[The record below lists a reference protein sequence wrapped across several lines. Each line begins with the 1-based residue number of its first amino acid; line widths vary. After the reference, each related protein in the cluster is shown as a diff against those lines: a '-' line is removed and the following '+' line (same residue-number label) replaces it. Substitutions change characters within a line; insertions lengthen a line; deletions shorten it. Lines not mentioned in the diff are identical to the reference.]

1 MADTYSTQTTRSS
14 AAQSFNQ
21 FISWWQQQLREC
33 VPLSLRNKLAQARR
47 PALWSPADDRVWL
60 AAGALT
66 ESKSFLSSALAQRG
80 GSAAVVIGEANGF
93 RRELEMPLA
102 VQDRLQQVLGYELDR
117 LTPLKASELYYDFR
131 VKQKNLSA
139 GTCTVELAAAPRMR
153 VDPMLAEA
161 TRRNIVV
168 TRMLLSPTDVDTPLD
183 LLKTA
188 QAAADDGNKPRSWI
202 TPALIGL
209 CAAMVIMLVALPLW
223 QMRQYILALQPIEA
237 LAKTDAEVASVVQR
251 QLEKQIGEYNLPLA
265 RKYSGPLVVQL
276 LDDLSKRLPDDTWAQ
291 SIEIRTI
298 PTRKTKEVVLQGET
312 GSGGKILQIVQE
324 SPLIKDPTFKATMT
338 RVAPNAERFHIAGE
352 IVAAELPK
360 ALLLT
365 DATAV
370 ITVPVS
376 PAAPAGSPTAAKA
389 PAVAPAPAA
398 MVTPAPAT
406 APVTTTL
413 PPPATTPVDAAR
425 RPVAQP
431 AAVPAAPA
439 MLPAPAQTLPYS
451 GATPEKRP

>member
-1 MADTYSTQTTRSS
+1 M
-14 AAQSFNQ
+14 
-21 FISWWQQQLREC
+21 
-33 VPLSLRNKLAQARR
+33 
-47 PALWSPADDRVWL
+47 
-60 AAGALT
+60 
-66 ESKSFLSSALAQRG
+66 
-80 GSAAVVIGEANGF
+80 IGEANGF

-188 QAAADDGNKPRSWI
+188 QAAADDGNKSRSWI

-237 LAKTDAEVASVVQR
+237 VAKTDAEVASVVQR
-251 QLEKQIGEYNLPLA
+251 QLEKQISEYNLPLA

-276 LDDLSKRLPDDTWAQ
+276 IDDLSKRLPDDTWAQ

-298 PTRKTKEVVLQGET
+298 PTQKTKEVVLQGET

-338 RVAPNAERFHIAGE
+338 RVALNAERFHIAGE

-376 PAAPAGSPTAAKA
+376 PAAPAGAPTAAKA

-398 MVTPAPAT
+398 AAVASP
-406 APVTTTL
+406 APVTT
-413 PPPATTPVDAAR
+413 PAAPSADAAR
-425 RPVAQP
+425 KSAAHPVV
-431 AAVPAAPA
+431 VPSSPTAPSTQTA
-439 MLPAPAQTLPYS
+439 PTSPPAPYGNS
-451 GATPEKRP
+451 TPEKRP

>member
-1 MADTYSTQTTRSS
+1 MADIYASPSS
-14 AAQSFNQ
+14 AAQSFSH
-21 FISWWQQQLREC
+21 FLSWWQQQLKEC
-33 VPLSLRNKLAQARR
+33 VPVSLREKTAQVRR
-47 PALWSPADDRVWL
+47 PALWSPTDDRVWL
-60 AAGALT
+60 AAAALT
-66 ESKSFLSSALAQRG
+66 ESKPFLSSALAQRG

-93 RRELEMPLA
+93 RREIEMPLA

-153 VDPMLAEA
+153 VDPMLVEA
-161 TRRNIVV
+161 KRRNVTV
-168 TRMLLSPTDVDTPLD
+168 TRMLLSPSDVDTQLD

-188 QAAADDGNKPRSWI
+188 QAATEDGDKPRSWI

-209 CAAMVIMLVALPLW
+209 CAALVIMLVALPLW
-223 QMRQYILALQPIEA
+223 QMRRHILALQPIESS
-237 LAKTDAEVASVVQR
+237 AKTDAEVASLVQR
-251 QLEKQIGEYNLPLA
+251 QLEKQISEYNLPLA

-298 PTRKTKEVVLQGET
+298 PTQKSKEVVLQGET

-360 ALLLT
+360 ALLLS
-365 DATAV
+365 DASAV

-376 PAAPAGSPTAAKA
+376 PVSPAGAPTAAKA
-389 PAVAPAPAA
+389 PAVAPAPAPVA
-398 MVTPAPAT
+398 AP
-406 APVTTTL
+406 TTVIA
-413 PPPATTPVDAAR
+413 PPPVDTAKKSA
-425 RPVAQP
+425 AQP
-431 AAVPAAPA
+431 AVVPASPAVPPGTVA
-439 MLPAPAQTLPYS
+439 
-451 GATPEKRP
+451 PEKRQ

>member
-1 MADTYSTQTTRSS
+1 MADSHSMQIKRSS

-21 FISWWQQQLREC
+21 FLAWWQQQLKEC
-33 VPLSLRNKLAQARR
+33 VPLSLRNKMAQSRR

-66 ESKSFLSSALAQRG
+66 ESKPFLSSALAQRG

-161 TRRNIVV
+161 KRRNIVV
-168 TRMLLSPTDVDTPLD
+168 TRMLLSPSDVDTPLD

-209 CAAMVIMLVALPLW
+209 CAALVIMLVALPLW
-223 QMRQYILALQPIEA
+223 QMRQYILALQPIESV
-237 LAKTDAEVASVVQR
+237 AKTDAEVASLVQR
-251 QLEKQIGEYNLPLA
+251 QLEKQISEYNLPLA

-291 SIEIRTI
+291 SIEIRTM
-298 PTRKTKEVVLQGET
+298 PTQKTKEVVLQGET

-376 PAAPAGSPTAAKA
+376 PAAPAGAPTAAKA

-398 MVTPAPAT
+398 VVTPAPAPATT
-406 APVTTTL
+406 AL
-413 PPPATTPVDAAR
+413 PPPAAAPADAAR
-425 RPVAQP
+425 RSVAQS
-431 AAVPAAPA
+431 AAVPGAPA
-439 MLPAPAQTLPYS
+439 LPPAPAAQTVPYG

>member
-1 MADTYSTQTTRSS
+1 MADNYAAPSG
-14 AAQSFNQ
+14 AAQSFGH
-21 FISWWQQQLREC
+21 FLSWWQQQLREC
-33 VPLSLRNKLAQARR
+33 VPLSLRNKMAQARR
-47 PALWSPADDRVWL
+47 PVLWSPSDDRVWPAAARL
-60 AAGALT
+60 A
-66 ESKSFLSSALAQRG
+66 ESKSYLSSALAQRG
-80 GSAAVVIGEANGF
+80 GPAAVVIGEANGF

-117 LTPLKASELYYDFR
+117 LTPLKPSELYYDFR

-161 TRRNIVV
+161 KRRNITV
-168 TRMLLSPTDVDTPLD
+168 TRMLLAPSDVDTSLD

-188 QAAADDGNKPRSWI
+188 QAAADEANKPRSWI
-202 TPALIGL
+202 TPALFLL
-209 CAAMVIMLVALPLW
+209 CLALVVALVALPLW
-223 QMRQYILALQPIEA
+223 QMRQYVLALDPIESA
-237 LAKTDAEVASVVQR
+237 AKTDAQIASVVQQ

-265 RKYSGPLVVQL
+265 RKYSGPLLVQL

-298 PTRKTKEVVLQGET
+298 PTQKSKEVVLQGET

-324 SPLIKDPTFKATMT
+324 SPLIKDPTFKSTMT
-338 RVAPNAERFHIAGE
+338 RVAPNAERFHIVGE

-365 DATAV
+365 DVAAV

-376 PAAPAGSPTAAKA
+376 PSAPAGSPTAAKS
-389 PAVAPAPAA
+389 PGVAPAPASVA
-398 MVTPAPAT
+398 IPGATAPSAAPPAPAP
-406 APVTTTL
+406 APAPGTV
-413 PPPATTPVDAAR
+413 PPAADAAR
-425 RPVAQP
+425 K
-431 AAVPAAPA
+431 AASAAP
-439 MLPAPAQTLPYS
+439 PAPPV
-451 GATPEKRP
+451 GAGAAPSAPSAPNPEKRP

>member
-1 MADTYSTQTTRSS
+1 MADTYSTPSS
-14 AAQSFNQ
+14 AAQNFSHFL
-21 FISWWQQQLREC
+21 SWWQQQLKEC
-33 VPLSLRNKLAQARR
+33 VPMSLRNKLAQSRR
-47 PALWSPADDRVWL
+47 PALWSPSDDRVWL
-60 AAGALT
+60 AAAGLA
-66 ESKSFLSSALAQRG
+66 ESKPFLSSALAQRG
-80 GSAAVVIGEANGF
+80 GSAALVIGEANGF
-93 RRELEMPLA
+93 RRQLEMPLA

-131 VKQKNLSA
+131 IKQRNLSA
-139 GTCTVELAAAPRMR
+139 GSCTVELAAAPRMR

-161 TRRNIVV
+161 KRRNITV
-168 TRMLLSPTDVDTPLD
+168 TRMLLSPSDVDTPLD

-188 QAAADDGNKPRSWI
+188 QAATDDGNKPRSWI
-202 TPALIGL
+202 TPTLFGL
-209 CAAMVIMLVALPLW
+209 CAALVIMLVALPLW
-223 QMRQYILALQPIEA
+223 QMRQYILALHPIESA
-237 LAKTDAEVASVVQR
+237 AKNDAEIANVVQQ
-251 QLEKQIGEYNLPLA
+251 QLEKQISEYNLPLA

-298 PTRKTKEVVLQGET
+298 PTQKTKEVVLQGET

-365 DATAV
+365 DTSAV

-376 PAAPAGSPTAAKA
+376 PSVPAGAPTAAKA
-389 PAVAPAPAA
+389 PAVAPAPTSAA
-398 MVTPAPAT
+398 TSAPTAAATTVPTTAPAL
-406 APVTTTL
+406 VV
-413 PPPATTPVDAAR
+413 PPAEAAR
-425 RPVAQP
+425 K
-431 AAVPAAPA
+431 AAVPATTAAPA
-439 MLPAPAQTLPYS
+439 GTGTAPSST
-451 GATPEKRP
+451 TPEKRP

>member
-1 MADTYSTQTTRSS
+1 MADTYATPSR
-14 AAQSFNQ
+14 AAQSFSH
-21 FISWWQQQLREC
+21 FLSWWQQQLKDC
-33 VPLSLRNKLAQARR
+33 VPVSLRNRLAAARR
-47 PALWSPADDRVWL
+47 PALWAPSADRVWL
-60 AAGALT
+60 AAAALDQ
-66 ESKSFLSSALAQRG
+66 SKPFLSSALAQRG

-131 VKQKNLSA
+131 VKHKNLSA

-161 TRRNIVV
+161 KRRNITV
-168 TRMLLSPTDVDTPLD
+168 TRLLLSPSDVDTPLD
-183 LLKTA
+183 LLKITES
-188 QAAADDGNKPRSWI
+188 AADEAKAARGWI

-209 CAAMVIMLVALPLW
+209 CAALVIMLVAFPLW
-223 QMRQYILALQPIEA
+223 QMRQHVLALSPIESV
-237 LAKTDAEVASVVQR
+237 AKNEAEVANVVQR
-251 QLEKQIGEYNLPLA
+251 QLEKQISEYNLPLA

-276 LDDLSKRLPDDTWAQ
+276 LDDLSKRMPDDTWAQ

-298 PTRKTKEVVLQGET
+298 PTQKSKEVVLQGET

-324 SPLIKDPTFKATMT
+324 SPLIKDPTFKAAMT

-352 IVAAELPK
+352 IVAAEMPK
-360 ALLLT
+360 ALLLS

-376 PAAPAGSPTAAKA
+376 PSAPAGAPAAAKA
-389 PAVAPAPAA
+389 PGAAPAPAPVSA
-398 MVTPAPAT
+398 AATVATPVT
-406 APVTTTL
+406 APIIVSTPYDAVRRL
-413 PPPATTPVDAAR
+413 SAPPPAP
-425 RPVAQP
+425 PP
-431 AAVPAAPA
+431 
-439 MLPAPAQTLPYS
+439 
-451 GATPEKRP
+451 GATGALPGPTAPEKRP

>member
-1 MADTYSTQTTRSS
+1 MADTYATPSS
-14 AAQSFNQ
+14 AAQSFSH
-21 FISWWQQQLREC
+21 FLSWWQQQLKEC
-33 VPLSLRNKLAQARR
+33 VPVRLREKMAQARR
-47 PALWSPADDRVWL
+47 PALWSPSDDRVWL

-66 ESKSFLSSALAQRG
+66 ESTPFLSSALAQRG
-80 GSAAVVIGEANGF
+80 GSTAVVIGEANGF

-153 VDPMLAEA
+153 VEPMLTEA
-161 TRRNIVV
+161 KRRNITV
-168 TRMLLSPTDVDTPLD
+168 TRMLLSPSDVDTQLD

-188 QAAADDGNKPRSWI
+188 QTATDDGNKPRSWI

-209 CAAMVIMLVALPLW
+209 CAALAIMLVALPLW
-223 QMRQYILALQPIEA
+223 QMRQHILALQPIESS
-237 LAKTDAEVASVVQR
+237 AKTDAEVASLVQR
-251 QLEKQIGEYNLPLA
+251 QLEKQISEYNLPLS

-298 PTRKTKEVVLQGET
+298 PTQKNKEVVLQGET

-324 SPLIKDPTFKATMT
+324 SPLIKDPAFKSTMT

-360 ALLLT
+360 ALLLS
-365 DATAV
+365 DASAV

-376 PAAPAGSPTAAKA
+376 PTAPAGAPSAAKA
-389 PAVAPAPAA
+389 PAVAPAPAPVA
-398 MVTPAPAT
+398 APT
-406 APVTTTL
+406 LVIAPPSADTTKKS
-413 PPPATTPVDAAR
+413 A
-425 RPVAQP
+425 AQP
-431 AAVPAAPA
+431 AVVPASPTVPPGTVA
-439 MLPAPAQTLPYS
+439 
-451 GATPEKRP
+451 PEKRQ

>member
-1 MADTYSTQTTRSS
+1 MADTYVTPSS
-14 AAQSFNQ
+14 AAQSFSH
-21 FISWWQQQLREC
+21 FLSWWQQQLKEC
-33 VPLSLRNKLAQARR
+33 VPVGLRNKLAQARR
-47 PALWSPADDRVWL
+47 PALWSPSDDRVWL
-60 AAGALT
+60 AAGALN
-66 ESKSFLSSALAQRG
+66 ESKPFLSSALAQRG
-80 GSAAVVIGEANGF
+80 GSAAVVIGEVNGF

-117 LTPLKASELYYDFR
+117 LTPLKATELYYDFR

-161 TRRNIVV
+161 KRRNITV
-168 TRMLLSPTDVDTPLD
+168 TRMVLSPSDVDTPLD
-183 LLKTA
+183 LLKIA
-188 QAAADDGNKPRSWI
+188 HAADDESSKPRSWI
-202 TPALIGL
+202 TPALFGL
-209 CAAMVIMLVALPLW
+209 CAALVIMLVALPLW
-223 QMRQYILALQPIEA
+223 QMRQHIMALSPIESA
-237 LAKTDAEVASVVQR
+237 AKTDAQIASVVQQ
-251 QLEKQIGEYNLPLA
+251 QLEKQISEYNLPLA

-291 SIEIRTI
+291 SVEIRTI
-298 PTRKTKEVVLQGET
+298 PTQKTKEVVLQGET

-365 DATAV
+365 DVAAV

-376 PAAPAGSPTAAKA
+376 PAAPAGAPSAAKT
-389 PAVAPAPAA
+389 PGVAPAPGTAQI
-398 MVTPAPAT
+398 PAPVAT
-406 APVTTTL
+406 TIT
-413 PPPATTPVDAAR
+413 ATTPADAAKKS
-425 RPVAQP
+425 ATQP
-431 AAVPAAPA
+431 AAATPGASGAPGAPPVPSAPA
-439 MLPAPAQTLPYS
+439 NT
-451 GATPEKRP
+451 ATPEKRQ

>member
-1 MADTYSTQTTRSS
+1 MADTYATSSS
-14 AAQSFNQ
+14 AAQSFSQ
-21 FISWWQQQLREC
+21 FLSWWQQQLKEC
-33 VPLSLRNKLAQARR
+33 VPLSLRNKMAQARR

-60 AAGALT
+60 AAGALA
-66 ESKSFLSSALAQRG
+66 ESKPFLSSALAQRG
-80 GSAAVVIGEANGF
+80 GSAAVVIGETNGF

-102 VQDRLQQVLGYELDR
+102 VEDRLQQVLGYELDR

-139 GTCTVELAAAPRMR
+139 GTCTVELAAAPRVR

-161 TRRNIVV
+161 KRRNIAV
-168 TRMLLSPTDVDTPLD
+168 TRMLLSASDVDTPLD
-183 LLKTA
+183 LLRIVQT
-188 QAAADDGNKPRSWI
+188 AADDGNKPRSWI
-202 TPALIGL
+202 TPALFGL
-209 CAAMVIMLVALPLW
+209 CAALVIMLVAFPLW
-223 QMRQYILALQPIEA
+223 QMRQHIIALQPIEST
-237 LAKTDAEVASVVQR
+237 AKANAEVASVVQR
-251 QLEKQIGEYNLPLA
+251 QLEKQISEYNLPLA

-298 PTRKTKEVVLQGET
+298 PTQKTKEVVLQGET

-370 ITVPVS
+370 ITVPVA
-376 PAAPAGSPTAAKA
+376 PVAPAGAPTVAKA
-389 PAVAPAPAA
+389 QGVAPAPTAVPSPAA
-398 MVTPAPAT
+398 VPLPL
-406 APVTTTL
+406 PFTL
-413 PPPATTPVDAAR
+413 PPPP
-425 RPVAQP
+425 PPPP
-431 AAVPAAPA
+431 AASDAGKR
-439 MLPAPAQTLPYS
+439 APAQPVNVAPGFLTPS
-451 GATPEKRP
+451 GATYGAPAVPEKRP

>member
-1 MADTYSTQTTRSS
+1 MADTYATQTTRSS
-14 AAQSFNQ
+14 AAQSLNH

-60 AAGALT
+60 AAGALS
-66 ESKSFLSSALAQRG
+66 ESKPFLSSALAQRG
-80 GSAAVVIGEANGF
+80 GSAALVIGEANGF

-168 TRMLLSPTDVDTPLD
+168 MRMLLSPTDVDTPLD

-188 QAAADDGNKPRSWI
+188 QAAADDGNKSRSWI

-237 LAKTDAEVASVVQR
+237 VAKTDAEVASVVQR
-251 QLEKQIGEYNLPLA
+251 QLEKQISEYNLPLA

-276 LDDLSKRLPDDTWAQ
+276 IDDLSKRLPDDTWAQ

-298 PTRKTKEVVLQGET
+298 PTQKTKEVVLQGET

-324 SPLIKDPTFKATMT
+324 SPLIKEPTFKATMT

-376 PAAPAGSPTAAKA
+376 PAAPAGAPTAAKA

-398 MVTPAPAT
+398 AAVASP
-406 APVTTTL
+406 APVTT
-413 PPPATTPVDAAR
+413 PAAPSADAAR
-425 RPVAQP
+425 KSVAQP
-431 AAVPAAPA
+431 VVVPSSPTAPSTQTA
-439 MLPAPAQTLPYS
+439 PTSPPAPYGNS
-451 GATPEKRP
+451 TPEKRP

>member
-1 MADTYSTQTTRSS
+1 MADTYATQSS
-14 AAQSFNQ
+14 AAQSFSH
-21 FISWWQQQLREC
+21 FLSWWQQQLKEC
-33 VPLSLRNKLAQARR
+33 VPVSLRNKLAQSRR
-47 PALWSPADDRVWL
+47 PALWSPGDDRVWL
-60 AAGALT
+60 AAGRLS
-66 ESKSFLSSALAQRG
+66 ESKPFLSSALAQRG

-161 TRRNIVV
+161 KRRNITV
-168 TRMLLSPTDVDTPLD
+168 TRMLLSPSDVDTSLD
-183 LLKTA
+183 LLKIVQT
-188 QAAADDGNKPRSWI
+188 AADDGNKPRSWI

-209 CAAMVIMLVALPLW
+209 CATLAIMLVALPLW
-223 QMRQYILALQPIEA
+223 QMRQHILALNPIESA
-237 LAKTDAEVASVVQR
+237 AKSDAEVASVVQR
-251 QLEKQIGEYNLPLA
+251 QLEKQISEYNLPLA

-298 PTRKTKEVVLQGET
+298 PTQKTKEVVLQGET

-365 DATAV
+365 DTSAV

-376 PAAPAGSPTAAKA
+376 PTAPAGAPTAAKA
-389 PAVAPAPAA
+389 PGLAPAPAPVA
-398 MVTPAPAT
+398 APTPVTVTTPA
-406 APVTTTL
+406 
-413 PPPATTPVDAAR
+413 DAAR
-425 RPVAQP
+425 KSPAQP
-431 AAVPAAPA
+431 AAAAPA
-439 MLPAPAQTLPYS
+439 ATGAPPAPTAPPSTV
-451 GATPEKRP
+451 TPEKRP

>member
-1 MADTYSTQTTRSS
+1 MADTYATQSS
-14 AAQSFNQ
+14 AAQSFGH
-21 FISWWQQQLREC
+21 FLSWWQQQLKEC
-33 VPLSLRNKLAQARR
+33 VPLGLRNSLARSRR
-47 PALWSPADDRVWL
+47 PALWSPSDDRVWL
-60 AAGALT
+60 AAGAMN
-66 ESKSFLSSALAQRG
+66 ESTPFLNSALAQRG
-80 GSAAVVIGEANGF
+80 GSVAVVIGEGNGF

-139 GTCTVELAAAPRMR
+139 STCTVELAAAPRVR

-161 TRRNIVV
+161 KRRNIAV
-168 TRMLLSPTDVDTPLD
+168 TRLLLSPSDVDTQLD

-188 QAAADDGNKPRSWI
+188 QAATDDSNKPRSWI
-202 TPALIGL
+202 TPALFGL
-209 CAAMVIMLVALPLW
+209 CLALVIALVAWPLW
-223 QMRQYILALQPIEA
+223 QMRQHLLALQPIESS
-237 LAKTDAEVASVVQR
+237 AKTDAQIASVVQQ
-251 QLEKQIGEYNLPLA
+251 QLEKQISDYNLPLA

-298 PTRKTKEVVLQGET
+298 PAQKTKEVVLQGET

-352 IVAAELPK
+352 IIAAELPK
-360 ALLLT
+360 ALLLADT
-365 DATAV
+365 TAV

-376 PAAPAGSPTAAKA
+376 PTAPAGAPSAAKS
-389 PAVAPAPAA
+389 PGVAPAP
-398 MVTPAPAT
+398 VPGSVVPSVPAT
-406 APVTTTL
+406 VTTN
-413 PPPATTPVDAAR
+413 PVDAAR
-425 RPVAQP
+425 KAAAQQAAGVAPVATTP
-431 AAVPAAPA
+431 ANP
-439 MLPAPAQTLPYS
+439 
-451 GATPEKRP
+451 ATPEKRP

>member
-1 MADTYSTQTTRSS
+1 MADSHSMQITRSS

-21 FISWWQQQLREC
+21 FLAWWQQQLKEC
-33 VPLSLRNKLAQARR
+33 VPLSLRNKMAQSRR

-66 ESKSFLSSALAQRG
+66 ESKPFLSSALAQRG

-161 TRRNIVV
+161 KRRNVVV
-168 TRMLLSPTDVDTPLD
+168 TRMLLSPSDVDTPLD

-209 CAAMVIMLVALPLW
+209 CAALVIMLVALPLW
-223 QMRQYILALQPIEA
+223 QMRQYILALQPIESV
-237 LAKTDAEVASVVQR
+237 AKTDAEVASLVQR
-251 QLEKQIGEYNLPLA
+251 QLEKQISEYNLPLA

-291 SIEIRTI
+291 SIEIRTM
-298 PTRKTKEVVLQGET
+298 PTQKTREVVLQGET

-376 PAAPAGSPTAAKA
+376 PAAPAGAPTAAKA

-398 MVTPAPAT
+398 VVTPAPA
-406 APVTTTL
+406 
-413 PPPATTPVDAAR
+413 PATTALPSPAATPADASR
-425 RPVAQP
+425 RSVAQS
-431 AAVPAAPA
+431 AAVQGAPA
-439 MLPAPAQTLPYS
+439 LPPAPAAQTVPYG

>member
-1 MADTYSTQTTRSS
+1 MADTYATPSS
-14 AAQSFNQ
+14 AAQSLRQ
-21 FISWWQQQLREC
+21 FLSWWQRQLKEC
-33 VPLSLRNKLAQARR
+33 VPLSLRNKMAQARR
-47 PALWSPADDRVWL
+47 PALWSPSADRVWL
-60 AAGALT
+60 AAGALS
-66 ESKSFLSSALAQRG
+66 ESQPFLNSALAQRG

-117 LTPLKASELYYDFR
+117 LTPLKAAELYYDFR
-131 VKQKNLSA
+131 IKQKNLSA

-161 TRRNIVV
+161 KRRNIVV
-168 TRMLLSPTDVDTPLD
+168 TRMLLSPADVDTSLD
-183 LLKTA
+183 LLKIA
-188 QAAADDGNKPRSWI
+188 QTAADEGNPSRRWI
-202 TPALIGL
+202 TPALFGL
-209 CAAMVIMLVALPLW
+209 CAALIIVLVAFPLW
-223 QMRQYILALQPIEA
+223 QMRQQIIALLPIEST
-237 LAKTDAEVASVVQR
+237 AKADAEVASLVQR
-251 QLEKQIGEYNLPLA
+251 QLEKQISEYNLPLA

-291 SIEIRTI
+291 SIEVRTI
-298 PTRKTKEVVLQGET
+298 PTQKTKEVVIQGET

-324 SPLIKDPTFKATMT
+324 SPLIKDPAFKATMT

-376 PAAPAGSPTAAKA
+376 PVAPAGAPTVAKAQGVVPAPTAV
-389 PAVAPAPAA
+389 PS
-398 MVTPAPAT
+398 
-406 APVTTTL
+406 
-413 PPPATTPVDAAR
+413 
-425 RPVAQP
+425 P
-431 AAVPAAPA
+431 AAVPAPPPPPA
-439 MLPAPAQTLPYS
+439 ASDAAKRAPAQPINVAPGFLTPSGVPY
-451 GATPEKRP
+451 GAPAVPEKRP